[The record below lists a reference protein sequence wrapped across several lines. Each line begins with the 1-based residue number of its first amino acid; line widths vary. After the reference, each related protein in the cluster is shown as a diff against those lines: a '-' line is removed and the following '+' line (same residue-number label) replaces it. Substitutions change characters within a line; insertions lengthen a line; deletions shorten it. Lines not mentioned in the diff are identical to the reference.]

1 MTEEVTAAT
10 EAAPEEQAAPSLS
23 LQDIATVAQIIDICS
38 KRGAFEGGELEA
50 VGAVRNRV
58 VAFLQAAAPAQGE
71 DVPEGE
77 VPAGDDLPADE
88 ADEDAA

>member
-1 MTEEVTAAT
+1 MTEEVNAAVD
-10 EAAPEEQAAPSLS
+10 AAPEEQVAPQLS
-23 LQDIATVAQIIDICS
+23 LQDIATVVQVIDICS
-38 KRGAFEGGELEA
+38 KRGAFEGSELEA
-50 VGAVRNRV
+50 VGAVRTRI

-88 ADEDAA
+88 DDEDAA

>member
-1 MTEEVTAAT
+1 MTEEVNAAVD
-10 EAAPEEQAAPSLS
+10 AAPEEQVAPQLS
-23 LQDIATVAQIIDICS
+23 LQDIATVVQVIDICS
-38 KRGAFEGGELEA
+38 KRGAFEGSELEA
-50 VGAVRNRV
+50 VGAVRTRI